1 VDLLL
6 QLLATGLVVGSLY
19 ALCALGWGLI
29 YGTTLHFHVAHGA
42 VFSLAAYFAYV
53 GQKLLHLP
61 LAAAVVAAILAAA
74 AAGLLIDLLLYQQLE
89 RRGAFRT
96 SLFIASLGLL
106 ILTEN
111 LLAIVFTPDP
121 MRMDIGVLDTSLI
134 IGPVFVTYLHVLTVV
149 LAIGGYL
156 ALVVFLKRSRWGQ
169 AIRAVS
175 SSPEMARTVGID
187 LKRVHLLTYAIGS
200 ALAAPAGIL
209 VAMDVGAEPFRG
221 TRFVLL
227 ASVAVIMGGIGSIP
241 GAMLGGLFSDCWKT
255 SGSGSCPPSGSR
267 RSALACSCCSSCCGR
282 AVSSGAKS
290 SRPSSDPVWPR
301 ILRIT
306 W

>member
-42 VFSLAAYFAYV
+42 VFSLAAYFAYA

-61 LAAAVVAAILAAA
+61 LGVAVVAAILAAA

-89 RRGAFRT
+89 RRGALRT

-106 ILTEN
+106 ILIEN
-111 LLAIVFTPDP
+111 VLAIVFTPDP
-121 MRMDIGVLDTSLI
+121 MRMDIGMLDTSLVV
-134 IGPVFVTYLHVLTVV
+134 GPVFLTYLHVLTVV
-149 LAIGGYL
+149 LAVAGYL
-156 ALVVFLKRSRWGQ
+156 ALMLFLKRSRWGQ

-241 GAMLGGLFSDCWKT
+241 GAMLGGLFLGLLENVGIWQL
-255 SGSGSCPPSGSR
+255 PSEWQSAISFGVFLLFIVLR
-267 RSALACSCCSSCCGR
+267 PRGFFGRSVQSAEL
-282 AVSSGAKS
+282 
-290 SRPSSDPVWPR
+290 
-301 ILRIT
+301 
-306 W
+306 

>member
-1 VDLLL
+1 VDLVL

-42 VFSLAAYFAYV
+42 VFALAAYYAYV

-61 LAAAVVAAILAAA
+61 LVPAVAAAILAAA
-74 AAGLLIDLLLYQQLE
+74 ASGLLIDLLLYQQLE

-96 SLFIASLGLL
+96 SIFISSLGLL
-106 ILTEN
+106 IVVEN
-111 LLAIVFTPDP
+111 VLAIVFTPDP
-121 MRMDIGVLDTSLI
+121 MRLDIGALNTAVI
-134 IGPVFVTYLHVLTVV
+134 IGPVFLTYLHILTVI
-149 LAIGGYL
+149 LAVAGYAGL
-156 ALVVFLKRSRWGQ
+156 MAFLKYSRWGQ

-175 SSPEMARTVGID
+175 SAPEMARTVGID
-187 LKRVHLLTYAIGS
+187 LARVHLLTYAVGS

-227 ASVAVIMGGIGSIP
+227 ASVGVIMGGIGSIP
-241 GAMLGGLFSDCWKT
+241 GAMLGGLFLGLLENLGIWKL
-255 SGSGSCPPSGSR
+255 PSEWQSAISFGVFLVFIVLRPRGFFGR
-267 RSALACSCCSSCCGR
+267 RIHSAE
-282 AVSSGAKS
+282 
-290 SRPSSDPVWPR
+290 
-301 ILRIT
+301 I
-306 W
+306 

>member
-1 VDLLL
+1 MDLLL

-61 LAAAVVAAILAAA
+61 LGVAVVAAILSAAA
-74 AAGLLIDLLLYQQLE
+74 VGLLIDLLLYQQLE
-89 RRGAFRT
+89 RRGALRT

-106 ILTEN
+106 ILIEN

-121 MRMDIGVLDTSLI
+121 MRMDIGALDTSLV
-134 IGPVFVTYLHVLTVV
+134 IGPVFLTYLHVLTVV
-149 LAIGGYL
+149 LAVAGYL
-156 ALVVFLKRSRWGQ
+156 ALMLFLKRSRWGH

-241 GAMLGGLFSDCWKT
+241 GAMLGGLFLGLLENVGIWQL
-255 SGSGSCPPSGSR
+255 PSEWQLAISFGVFLLFILLRPRGFFGR
-267 RSALACSCCSSCCGR
+267 RVHSAEL
-282 AVSSGAKS
+282 
-290 SRPSSDPVWPR
+290 
-301 ILRIT
+301 
-306 W
+306 

>member
-1 VDLLL
+1 MDLLL

-61 LAAAVVAAILAAA
+61 LALAVIGAIAAAA

-89 RRGAFRT
+89 RRGALRT

-106 ILTEN
+106 ILIEN
-111 LLAIVFTPDP
+111 VLAIVFTPDP
-121 MRMDIGVLDTSLI
+121 MRLDIGALDTSLV
-134 IGPVFVTYLHVLTVV
+134 IGPVFLTYLHVLTVA
-149 LAIGGYL
+149 LAAAGYV
-156 ALVVFLKRSRWGQ
+156 ALMWFLKRSRWGQ
-169 AIRAVS
+169 AIRAAS

-187 LKRVHLLTYAIGS
+187 LKRAHLLTYAIGS

-241 GAMLGGLFSDCWKT
+241 GAMLGGLFLGLLENVGIWQL
-255 SGSGSCPPSGSR
+255 PSEWQSAISFGVFLLFIVLRPRGFFGR
-267 RSALACSCCSSCCGR
+267 RVQSTEL
-282 AVSSGAKS
+282 
-290 SRPSSDPVWPR
+290 
-301 ILRIT
+301 
-306 W
+306 

>member
-53 GQKLLHLP
+53 GQQLLHLP
-61 LAAAVVAAILAAA
+61 LALAVVAAIVIAAGC
-74 AAGLLIDLLLYQQLE
+74 GLLIDLLLYQPLE
-89 RRGAFRT
+89 RRGALRT

-106 ILTEN
+106 ILIEN

-134 IGPVFVTYLHVLTVV
+134 IGPVFLTYLHVLTVA
-149 LAIGGYL
+149 LAIAGYV
-156 ALVVFLKRSRWGQ
+156 ALMLFLKRSRWGQ

-227 ASVAVIMGGIGSIP
+227 ASVGVIMGGIGSIP
-241 GAMLGGLFSDCWKT
+241 GAMLGGLFLGLLENVGIWQL
-255 SGSGSCPPSGSR
+255 PSEWQSAISFGVFLLFIVVR
-267 RSALACSCCSSCCGR
+267 PRGFFGRSVHATE
-282 AVSSGAKS
+282 
-290 SRPSSDPVWPR
+290 
-301 ILRIT
+301 I
-306 W
+306 